1 MEFLCISDYSVKTVR
16 LASHIAFITG
26 FDGPAFN
33 VKCEILDELLVDFGK
48 VEGIDI
54 LARNLLFS
62 ERNELKNRT
71 MFLQERPA
79 QDIQSANIAL

>member
-1 MEFLCISDYSVKTVR
+1 MEFLCIFDYSEKTVK

-33 VKCEILDELLVDFGK
+33 VECEILDELLVDFGK

-54 LARNLLFS
+54 LAGNLILS

-71 MFLQERPA
+71 MFVQERPA
-79 QDIQSANIAL
+79 QDIQSAILAL